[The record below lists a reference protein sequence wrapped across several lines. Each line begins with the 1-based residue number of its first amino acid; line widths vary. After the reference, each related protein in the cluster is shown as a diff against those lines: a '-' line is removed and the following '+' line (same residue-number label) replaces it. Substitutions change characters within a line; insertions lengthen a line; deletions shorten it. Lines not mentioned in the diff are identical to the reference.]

1 MDVSHHKSL
10 IDEDP
15 ESKLVGN
22 DGSRP
27 GNLSRIV
34 PSSQEE
40 DLASPVRRSIRC
52 ERLLLI
58 GLMVTIIVAGS
69 ALAAVFVGGNK
80 NDESKE
86 NSSAGGDI
94 VEDQPLQ
101 LSVSDLTKLCPEGAS
116 TFAASK
122 LSDEVIQRRGDF
134 AAMLSEVS
142 GDLTPYSCSPANL
155 AVLYLAGNHLP
166 ETLNEKTLLMRYVMT
181 SFYFSL
187 GGPMWRRDDSWL
199 STEDSSECTWYGVSC
214 NDQGGI
220 SEVSLPHNN
229 LLGSLPEDLQFLS
242 SLEILS
248 ISQNAVTG
256 TIPASLALLP
266 NLAEL
271 EISLNSFSGTMPT
284 DIWKQTNLKILD
296 LAYYGGSL
304 EEIPTEIGLFTK
316 LERFIAPES
325 NIVGTIPTELGRC
338 ASLKLLD
345 LSKNQLESTIPTH
358 LGELRE
364 LQTLYLSGNA
374 FVDDDESANNDGT
387 PLVVPDE
394 VCTLM
399 ETGRLLA
406 FDLKAE
412 CPNTEQM

>member
-1 MDVSHHKSL
+1 
-10 IDEDP
+10 
-15 ESKLVGN
+15 
-22 DGSRP
+22 
-27 GNLSRIV
+27 
-34 PSSQEE
+34 
-40 DLASPVRRSIRC
+40 
-52 ERLLLI
+52 
-58 GLMVTIIVAGS
+58 
-69 ALAAVFVGGNK
+69 
-80 NDESKE
+80 
-86 NSSAGGDI
+86 
-94 VEDQPLQ
+94 
-101 LSVSDLTKLCPEGAS
+101 
-116 TFAASK
+116 
-122 LSDEVIQRRGDF
+122 
-134 AAMLSEVS
+134 
-142 GDLTPYSCSPANL
+142 
-155 AVLYLAGNHLP
+155 
-166 ETLNEKTLLMRYVMT
+166 
-181 SFYFSL
+181 
-187 GGPMWRRDDSWL
+187 
-199 STEDSSECTWYGVSC
+199 
-214 NDQGGI
+214 
-220 SEVSLPHNN
+220 
-229 LLGSLPEDLQFLS
+229 
-242 SLEILS
+242 
-248 ISQNAVTG
+248 
-256 TIPASLALLP
+256 
-266 NLAEL
+266 
-271 EISLNSFSGTMPT
+271 
-284 DIWKQTNLKILD
+284 LD